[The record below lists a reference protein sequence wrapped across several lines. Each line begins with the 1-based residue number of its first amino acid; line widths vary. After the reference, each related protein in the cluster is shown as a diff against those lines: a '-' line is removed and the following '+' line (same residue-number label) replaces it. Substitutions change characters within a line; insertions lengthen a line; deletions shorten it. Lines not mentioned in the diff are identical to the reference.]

1 MGKDQFLRI
10 LRRRLRGLPAEERE
24 RILSYYREMIED
36 RVEGGEPERDAVRNL
51 GDVHFVAQKILA
63 ENPNRRPRSAGKI
76 VAISAASLFGA
87 ALVACIALAVMSF
100 RAGDA
105 YGFGKVGGNQS
116 GSSDFEYKTYT
127 AKAGGVG
134 TVQIR
139 AENKMVVFRPC
150 DGDSITVE
158 YAANRYQ
165 NYQFSDDNGK
175 LTLENRDQSG
185 WHSWGWD
192 ADSAPKITVSV
203 PRDYSGDIQIDTS
216 NSEIRA
222 SDFTKLK
229 DLKFNTSNS
238 SISLASLAT
247 RNVELETANAAIY
260 LSDVSAASGL
270 SAETQNAVISFNKIS
285 AAKIRLDTQN
295 ALISGSVSGKEDD
308 YTIDSHTTNAVSN
321 LNNRDGGSKELSVY
335 TTNAIISVKFEG

>member
-36 RVEGGEPERDAVRNL
+36 RVEGGEPEQDAVRGL
-51 GDVHFVAQKILA
+51 GDVHFIARRILA
-63 ENPNRRPRSAGKI
+63 ENPNRRPRSVGKI
-76 VAISAASLFGA
+76 VAISAVSLFGVVM
-87 ALVACIALAVMSF
+87 VACIALAVMSI

-116 GSSDFEYKTYT
+116 GSSDFGYKTYT

-134 TVQIR
+134 TVQIS

-158 YAANRYQ
+158 YSANRYQ
-165 NYQFSDDNGK
+165 NYQFSDENGK

-192 ADSAPKITVSV
+192 ADSAPKSPYRCPGTI
-203 PRDYSGDIQIDTS
+203 P
-216 NSEIRA
+216 
-222 SDFTKLK
+222 
-229 DLKFNTSNS
+229 
-238 SISLASLAT
+238 AT
-247 RNVELETANAAIY
+247 Y
-260 LSDVSAASGL
+260 
-270 SAETQNAVISFNKIS
+270 
-285 AAKIRLDTQN
+285 
-295 ALISGSVSGKEDD
+295 
-308 YTIDSHTTNAVSN
+308 
-321 LNNRDGGSKELSVY
+321 
-335 TTNAIISVKFEG
+335 